1 MRANSNAQEKFPIW
15 PVLEFFGWDLP
26 APRGGWQSIKC
37 EKHGDKHNS
46 ASISEEAQFIFC
58 HACGFQGDAIDIV
71 TTYEGIG
78 FKDAVKRCEQI
89 TGSTAGSFSHS
100 GGDAGGRGGR
110 DKRSGRSYKPPRLR
124 R

>member
-1 MRANSNAQEKFPIW
+1 MRTTSSEVPKFPIW

-58 HACGFQGDAIDIV
+58 HACEFKGDAIDIV
-71 TTYEGIG
+71 IIYEGVS
-78 FKDAVKRCEQI
+78 FNEAKLRCEEI
-89 TGSTAGSFSHS
+89 TGNEMPSIS
-100 GGDAGGRGGR
+100 GRGGAR
-110 DKRSGRSYKPPRLR
+110 DKRGARSYKPPRLR